1 MRVLIGCESSGTMRR
16 AFRALGHDA
25 WSCDILP
32 ADDGSIFHIQGD
44 AIEAA
49 YEGRT
54 WADGRLSTLPWD
66 LMIAHPSCTHLAASG
81 ARHFAAKRADGRQ
94 QAAIEFALKLW
105 NAPIERIALEQPV
118 SVLAG
123 VLGRAHQVVHPYW
136 FGHMEQKATC
146 FWLKNLPLL
155 VPTDDVK
162 AEMLLLPKNV
172 RERVHYMPPGPDRW
186 KLRSKT
192 FDGLAKAAAMQWGGV
207 VPVMRDLFDEVAA

>member
-1 MRVLIGCESSGTMRR
+1 MKILFGCESSGTMRR

-32 ADDGSIFHIQGD
+32 ADDGSIHHIQGD
-44 AIEAA
+44 VLERL
-49 YEGRT
+49 E
-54 WADGRLSTLPWD
+54 DGWD
-66 LMIAHPSCTHLAASG
+66 MAVFHPPCTHLAVSG

-94 QAAIEFALKLW
+94 QAALEFALKLW
-105 NAPIERIALEQPV
+105 NAPIPKIALEQPV
-118 SVLAG
+118 SVLAS
-123 VLGRAHQVVHPYW
+123 VLGKAHQVVHPYW

-172 RERVHYMPPGPDRW
+172 RERIHYMPPGPDRW

-192 FDGLAKAAAMQWGGV
+192 FDGLAKACAMQWGGV
-207 VPVMRDLFDEVAA
+207 VPVMRDLFEEVAA